1 MTYKGEYYRLKY
13 PREGYRARAYLDRYI
28 DGELKESKLLRD
40 ETYEPQEGIIIE
52 GIEEITE
59 GITLPL
65 NTVKFI
71 PPQDESKAKAENV
84 QKKLEKEN
92 PSGYNP

>member
-1 MTYKGEYYRLKY
+1 M
-13 PREGYRARAYLDRYI
+13 DRYV

-52 GIEEITE
+52 GVEEVTE
-59 GITLPL
+59 GITLPP

-71 PPQDESKAKAENV
+71 QPQDESKAKADNV